1 MAKKHS
7 NQKLHNRDSFDL
19 IASNFFLFLILF
31 TKKSY
36 YNYAL
41 MKIKNK
47 KKLEVIRSN
56 ESLVEMTN
64 YIWSI
69 CIILFFV
76 ARPSFASACKSELVP
91 LIQTLEILIFLKN
104 GNYFLYFTRWFLCI
118 YLCINIYSIIVF
130 VEKIQLKITS

>member
-31 TKKSY
+31 TRKSY

-47 KKLEVIRSN
+47 KKLEAIRSK
-56 ESLVEMTN
+56 ESLVVMTN

-76 ARPSFASACKSELVP
+76 ARPFASACKSELVP

-104 GNYFLYFTRWFLCI
+104 GNYFLYFTQLFLCI
-118 YLCINIYSIIVF
+118 YLCINICSIIVF